1 MHIILIACGVLLAY
15 QVNFWWS
22 CLANHFNLFHESGE
36 CCKLSSILAHFI
48 FLLPGTH
55 NTIAGKMYYL
65 HSCSLRTGNIPV
77 LGITLYPA
85 HSIIGSEK
93 RHILTYIYEYIIS
106 CLSYFRDYALFILS
120 FPIGV
125 T

>member
-1 MHIILIACGVLLAY
+1 MLIISIYFMNRMNVASLA
-15 QVNFWWS
+15 QSWPTSFFS
-22 CLANHFNLFHESGE
+22 FLA
-36 CCKLSSILAHFI
+36 
-48 FLLPGTH
+48 H